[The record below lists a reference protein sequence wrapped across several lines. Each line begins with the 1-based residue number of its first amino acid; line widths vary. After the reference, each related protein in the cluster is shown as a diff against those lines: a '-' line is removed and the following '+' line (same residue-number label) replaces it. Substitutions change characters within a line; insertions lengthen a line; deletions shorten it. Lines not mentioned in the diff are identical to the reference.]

1 MDSYRVSI
9 GLLFTL
15 AFAAGTASAQPP
27 APRPLGSPPP
37 PPGLSPYLNLLR
49 GGASAGVNYQG
60 LVKPQLYFQGAI
72 QNLQSQA
79 AAANSPVSA
88 PQSEG
93 ELPGT
98 GIPVQFQNHLAYF
111 QNAGTMIGG
120 GAGQGQGAIGRP
132 GGARQLGNQQP
143 ATPNPRP
150 RTR

>member
-1 MDSYRVSI
+1 MANYRISSV
-9 GLLFTL
+9 LFCIL
-15 AFAAGTASAQPP
+15 AFATATASAQPP

-79 AAANSPVSA
+79 SAANSPSAA

-98 GIPVQFQNHLAYF
+98 GIPVQFQNHLVYF
-111 QNAGTMIGG
+111 QNAGTLMGG
-120 GAGQGQGAIGRP
+120 GAGQGAAGRQ
-132 GGARQLGNQQP
+132 GGARQMGNQQS